1 MNQATNQTT
10 GPRVAA
16 IVAGALVGL
25 IGFALLAGGGALLW
39 GDAKKGDDGYLSTA
53 KHRFAASSY
62 AIVSG
67 DIDLNTDA
75 PKWLVRDSL
84 GNLRVKATSQKP
96 VFVGV
101 APARAVDAYLSQ
113 TAHASIEDLD
123 YWPFSVSYDR
133 HPGKAHPLPPA
144 EQGFWAASAHG
155 NGTQTLKWKV
165 RDGHWSI
172 VVMNEDGS
180 RGVDAQVSAAG
191 NFPGLSAIA
200 WSTLGVGIVFLA
212 GATLLI
218 VAGTR
223 GRRPQA
229 PLAAPVPA

>member
-16 IVAGALVGL
+16 VVAGALVAL
-25 IGFALLAGGGALLW
+25 VGFALLAGGGALLW

-53 KHRFAASSY
+53 KHRFAAKSY

-67 DIDLNTDA
+67 DMDLNVDA
-75 PKWLVRDSL
+75 PKWLVRDRL
-84 GNLRVKATSQKP
+84 GNIRVKATSQKP
-96 VFVGV
+96 LFVGI
-101 APARAVDAYLSQ
+101 ARTRAVDAYLSH
-113 TAHASIEDLD
+113 TAHASIDNLD
-123 YWPFSVSYDR
+123 YWPFSVSYDQ
-133 HPGKAHPLPPA
+133 HPGSAHPLAPS
-144 EQGFWAASAHG
+144 EQGLWAASAHG

-165 RDGHWSI
+165 RDGNWSI
-172 VVMNEDGS
+172 VVMNADGS
-180 RGVDAQVSAAG
+180 RGVDAQVSAAS
-191 NFPGLSAIA
+191 NVPGLAAIA
-200 WSTLGVGIVFLA
+200 WTTLGLGIVFIG
-212 GATLLI
+212 GAALLI